1 MTRLG
6 AFTGKVG
13 VELERGLA
21 VRAAAGSVL
30 AGWLGNRP
38 AFSYPTRCCYG
49 RHVDT
54 PDLGSL
60 GFTEEKLY
68 DVKNDIVGF
77 DATRDGKFLFWFE
90 RGNDGR
96 VIPVVN
102 GAPGA
107 SFDAFVAPFEH
118 LRRWQRQRLRWLV
131 GKSDYKFSGDG
142 RRFAY
147 VGRRRKGFFISIDGV
162 QSREYKA
169 IGGDPY
175 FDPTGS
181 TSFYVARV
189 DGVNRLVLNG
199 EVQLEYEVVPGL
211 GPAFSPDGSRIA
223 FVARVPGGEAVVF
236 DGKAGPPFVRIA
248 VDIKIAPNGRVSYDA
263 ALNRKRFRRPERFA
277 FVVDGNVVIESRS
290 FYARLSP
297 DGRRIYYLDHDSH
310 RWFVDGE
317 PLPEGT
323 KGAEFAPDGR
333 LYTDLEGQAF
343 VDGAPMGV
351 PAWNYGPDFTEK
363 QVLVHDGE
371 IASDQMDAVLN
382 TVFSPDGT
390 RIAFRAYEGEY
401 PEQREFVVVEGIEGP
416 RFDDTALWH
425 FSPDSRHLAYRATEG
440 GKSFLVLDHTP
451 GPPVDDLR
459 LPPCCGPFPGAFD
472 FSPDSNHV
480 AAVAILG
487 AQMRPLVDERL
498 GPAFERLA
506 QPVFQDDG
514 IVSFF
519 GVRENAIFRVRAT
532 LGTI

>member
-1 MTRLG
+1 MVT
-6 AFTGKVG
+6 T
-13 VELERGLA
+13 
-21 VRAAAGSVL
+21 
-30 AGWLGNRP
+30 
-38 AFSYPTRCCYG
+38 
-49 RHVDT
+49 VDT
-54 PDLGSL
+54 PDLGSR

-68 DVKNDIVGF
+68 DVKNEIVGF
-77 DATRDGKFLFWFE
+77 DSTRDGKLLFWFE

-107 SFDAFVAPFEH
+107 SFDALVAPFEH

-131 GKSDYKFSGDG
+131 GRSDYKFSGDG

-147 VGRRRKGFFISIDGV
+147 IGRRRKRFFISIDGV
-162 QSREYKA
+162 QSTEYKA

-181 TSFYVARV
+181 TSFYIARV

-199 EVQLEYEVVPGL
+199 EVQLEYEAVGGRPPV
-211 GPAFSPDGSRIA
+211 FSPDGSHFA
-223 FVARVPGGEAVVF
+223 FRARVPGGEAVVH
-236 DGKAGPPFVRIA
+236 DGKAGPPFAWVPNLW
-248 VDIKIAPNGRVSYDA
+248 VAPNGRVSYEA
-263 ALNRKRFRRPERFA
+263 ALKRKRFKPRRFA
-277 FVVDGNVVIESRS
+277 FMVDDNVVAESRLLWG
-290 FYARLSP
+290 RLSP
-297 DGRRIYYLDHDSH
+297 DGKRIYYLDYDSH

-317 PLPEGT
+317 PLREDT
-323 KGAEFAPDGR
+323 KYAEFAPDGR
-333 LYTDLEGQAF
+333 LYTVADDQAF
-343 VDGAPMGV
+343 IDAVPLGV
-351 PAWNYGPDFTEK
+351 PGSKSPVFTPDGRHSAWSAKAGEK
-363 QVLVHDGE
+363 QVLVRDGK
-371 IASDQMDAVLN
+371 IASDQMDAVVN
-382 TVFSPDGT
+382 IVFSPDGT
-390 RIAFRAYEGEY
+390 RIAFQAWEGEY

-532 LGTI
+532 LDTI

>member
-1 MTRLG
+1 MPRIGINAPFRLHFHRGRPRADRRAVQAARLG

-38 AFSYPTRCCYG
+38 AFSYPTRCCYR

-189 DGVNRLVLNG
+189 DVVNRLVLNG
-199 EVQLEYEVVPGL
+199 EVQLEYEVV
-211 GPAFSPDGSRIA
+211 SPPHSS
-223 FVARVPGGEAVVF
+223 
-236 DGKAGPPFVRIA
+236 PP
-248 VDIKIAPNGRVSYDA
+248 
-263 ALNRKRFRRPERFA
+263 
-277 FVVDGNVVIESRS
+277 
-290 FYARLSP
+290 RLSRN
-297 DGRRIYYLDHDSH
+297 DATAKVAAARRCS
-310 RWFVDGE
+310 
-317 PLPEGT
+317 
-323 KGAEFAPDGR
+323 
-333 LYTDLEGQAF
+333 
-343 VDGAPMGV
+343 
-351 PAWNYGPDFTEK
+351 
-363 QVLVHDGE
+363 
-371 IASDQMDAVLN
+371 
-382 TVFSPDGT
+382 
-390 RIAFRAYEGEY
+390 
-401 PEQREFVVVEGIEGP
+401 
-416 RFDDTALWH
+416 DTAGA
-425 FSPDSRHLAYRATEG
+425 DRDRRAPW
-440 GKSFLVLDHTP
+440 LVLEII
-451 GPPVDDLR
+451 GSKR
-459 LPPCCGPFPGAFD
+459 
-472 FSPDSNHV
+472 
-480 AAVAILG
+480 
-487 AQMRPLVDERL
+487 
-498 GPAFERLA
+498 
-506 QPVFQDDG
+506 
-514 IVSFF
+514 
-519 GVRENAIFRVRAT
+519 
-532 LGTI
+532 

>member
-1 MTRLG
+1 MVT
-6 AFTGKVG
+6 T
-13 VELERGLA
+13 
-21 VRAAAGSVL
+21 
-30 AGWLGNRP
+30 
-38 AFSYPTRCCYG
+38 
-49 RHVDT
+49 VDT
-54 PDLGSL
+54 PDLGSR

-68 DVKNDIVGF
+68 DVKNEIVGF
-77 DATRDGKFLFWFE
+77 DSTRDGKLLFWFE

-107 SFDAFVAPFEH
+107 SFDALVAPFEH

-131 GKSDYKFSGDG
+131 GRSDYKFSGDG

-162 QSREYKA
+162 QSTEYKA
-169 IGGDPY
+169 IRGEPR

-181 TSFYVARV
+181 TSVYVARV

-199 EVQLEYEVVPGL
+199 EVQLEYEVEPGL
-211 GPAFSPDGSRIA
+211 GPAFSPDGSHIA
-223 FVARVPGGEAVVF
+223 FVARVRGGEAVVF
-236 DGKAGPPFVRIA
+236 DGKAGPTFVRIA
-248 VDIKIAPNGRVSYDA
+248 YDIKIAPNGRVSYEA
-263 ALNRKRFRRPERFA
+263 ALNRKRFRRPERLA

-297 DGRRIYYLDHDSH
+297 DGRRIYYLDHDSN

-323 KGAEFAPDGR
+323 KWAEFAPDGR
-333 LYTDLEGQAF
+333 LYTVVDDQAF
-343 VDGAPMGV
+343 IDAVPLGV
-351 PAWNYGPDFTEK
+351 PGSNSPVFTPDGRHSAWHAKVGDK
-363 QVLVHDGE
+363 QVLVRDGK
-371 IASDQMDAVLN
+371 IASDQMDFVGNPL
-382 TVFSPDGT
+382 FSPDGT
-390 RIAFRAYEGEY
+390 RLSFWAYEGEY
-401 PEQREFVVVEGIEGP
+401 PEQREFLVVEGIEGP

-498 GPAFERLA
+498 GPTFERLA
-506 QPVFQDDG
+506 QPVFQGDG
-514 IVSFF
+514 TVSFF
-519 GVRENAIFRVRAT
+519 GFRENSIFRIRAT
-532 LGTI
+532 LD